1 MRNGNAESIAKLIEP
16 GRVHRGVYTDP
27 EVFELEMERIFG
39 RAWLFVG
46 HASQVPQP
54 GDFITTEIGRQPVI
68 MVRHRDGGVHVLLN
82 RCTHRG
88 AKVVNE
94 RKGNAPR
101 LVCCYHGWSFDTD
114 GRLASVP
121 VPEGCAV
128 DFDKEQF
135 GLARAPRVG
144 EYRGFVFASLAD
156 KGPSFEDHIG
166 PMKGNIDDLVD
177 RAPDGELALDAG
189 MHRYVYAGNWKLQV
203 ENVLDSYHVPFGH
216 ASTVNKQGVQFAR
229 REGDQKGA
237 TVIESNVIETEKKQ
251 TAASWKDR
259 KSYIAGNG
267 HGWTSNTTLDDG
279 KRSSAAFDEYK
290 RVLAEKVGAAR
301 AREILTPRLHNSLIY
316 PNMSIMGL
324 NIHVRVIKP
333 LAVDR
338 TEVTIYPIRLVG
350 APAAMNFGNIRL
362 LNVTHSAAS
371 FVQTDDLESFVRA
384 QKGLRSRMTDWVD
397 ISRGLGDE
405 EPDLALNATRGLA
418 THEMVVRAQYKAWLG
433 YMHGAA

>member
-1 MRNGNAESIAKLIEP
+1 MRDGDAERLAGLIEP
-16 GRVHRGVYTDP
+16 GRVHRDVYTEP
-27 EVFELEMERIFG
+27 EIFELEMERIFG

-46 HASQVPQP
+46 HASQVARP
-54 GDFITTEIGRQPVI
+54 GDYITTELGRQPII
-68 MVRHRDGGVHVLLN
+68 MVRHRDGAVHVLLN

-88 AKVVNE
+88 AKVVND
-94 RKGNAPR
+94 RRGNAGR
-101 LVCCYHGWSFDTD
+101 LTCCYHGWSFDTD
-114 GRLASVP
+114 GRLAAVP
-121 VPEGCAV
+121 VPEGCAA
-128 DFDKEQF
+128 DFDTQAF

-144 EYRGFVFASLAD
+144 EYRGFVFASLVA
-156 KGPSFEDHIG
+156 KGASFEDHIG

-189 MHRYVYAGNWKLQV
+189 MHRYVYSGNWKLQV

-229 REGDQKGA
+229 REGDRTGA
-237 TVIESNVIETEKKQ
+237 TVVETDKKE

-259 KSYIAGNG
+259 KSYIVGNG
-267 HGWTSNTTLDDG
+267 HGWTSNTSLDEG
-279 KRSSAAFDEYK
+279 KRSSAAYDEYK
-290 RVLAEKVGAAR
+290 RVLAEKIGAER
-301 AREILTPRLHNSLIY
+301 AQAILTPRLHNSLIY

-333 LAVDR
+333 IAVDR
-338 TEVTIYPIRLVG
+338 TEVTIYPVRLVG
-350 APAAMNFGNIRL
+350 APAAMNSGNIRL
-362 LNVTHSAAS
+362 LNITHSAAS

-384 QKGLRSRMTDWVD
+384 QKGLRSRLTDWVD

-405 EPDLALNATRGLA
+405 EPDRALNATRALA

-433 YMHGAA
+433 YMRDAA

>member
-1 MRNGNAESIAKLIEP
+1 MLDRTQDEISRLVEP
-16 GRVHRGVYTDP
+16 GRVHRRVYTDP
-27 EVFELEMERIFG
+27 EIFELEIERIFG

-46 HASQVPQP
+46 HTSQVRKP
-54 GDFITTEIGRQPVI
+54 GDYITVDLGRQPVI
-68 MVRHRDGGVHVLLN
+68 MTRHSDGTVHVLLN

-94 RKGNAPR
+94 RSGNAAR
-101 LVCCYHGWSFDTD
+101 LVCCYHGWAYDTD
-114 GRLASVP
+114 GKLATVP
-121 VPEGCAV
+121 VPEGCGAG
-128 DFDKEQF
+128 FNKEAL

-144 EYRGFVFASLAD
+144 EYRGFVFASLAE

-177 RAPDGELALDAG
+177 RAPDGTLALDAG
-189 MHRYVYAGNWKLQV
+189 MHRYVYNGNWKLQV

-229 REGDQKGA
+229 REGDEKGA
-237 TVIESNVIETEKKQ
+237 AVIETEKKQ

-259 KSYIAGNG
+259 KSFNAGNG

-279 KRSSAAFDEYK
+279 KRSSPVFDEYK
-290 RVLAEKVGAAR
+290 RVLAEKVGAER
-301 AREILTPRLHNSLIY
+301 AAEILTPRLHNSLIY

-333 LAVDR
+333 IAVDR
-338 TEVTIYPIRLVG
+338 TEVNIYPIRLSG
-350 APAAMNFGNIRL
+350 APAEMNFANIRL

-384 QKGLRSRMTDWVD
+384 QKGLQSHQTDWVD
-397 ISRGLGDE
+397 ISRGLGAE
-405 EPDLALNATRGLA
+405 EPDTATNATRGLA

-433 YMHGAA
+433 YMHEAA

>member
-1 MRNGNAESIAKLIEP
+1 MINGNADDIAKLIEP
-16 GRVHRGVYTDP
+16 GRVHRRVYTDP
-27 EVFELEMERIFG
+27 DVFELEMERIFG

-54 GDFITTEIGRQPVI
+54 GDYITAELGRQPVI
-68 MVRHRDGGVHVLLN
+68 MTRHRDGSVHVLLN

-94 RKGNAPR
+94 RKGHSPR
-101 LVCCYHGWSFDTD
+101 LTCCYHGWSFDTD
-114 GRLASVP
+114 GRLMTVP
-121 VPEGCAV
+121 VPEGCAA
-128 DFDKEQF
+128 DFDKDAF
-135 GLARAPRVG
+135 GLARAPRTG
-144 EYRGFVFASLAD
+144 EYRGFVFASLAP

-177 RAPDGELALDAG
+177 RAPDGTLALDAG
-189 MHRYVYAGNWKLQV
+189 MHRYVYNGNWKLQV

-229 REGDQKGA
+229 REGDQQGA
-237 TVIESNVIETEKKQ
+237 TVVEAEKKQ
-251 TAASWKDR
+251 TAASWRDR

-279 KRSSAAFDEYK
+279 KRSSPAFDAYK
-290 RVLAEKVGAAR
+290 RVLAEKVGAER
-301 AREILTPRLHNSLIY
+301 ANQILTPRLHNSLIY

-333 LAVDR
+333 IAVDR

-350 APAAMNFGNIRL
+350 APDAMNFGNVRL
-362 LNVTHSAAS
+362 LNVTHSASS

-384 QKGLRSRMTDWVD
+384 QKGLRSLGTDWVD

-405 EPDLALNATRGLA
+405 EPDRELNATRALA
-418 THEMVVRAQYKAWLG
+418 THEMVVRAQYKAWAG
-433 YMHGAA
+433 YMREAA

>member
-1 MRNGNAESIAKLIEP
+1 MRNGGADEIAKLIEP
-16 GRVHRGVYTDP
+16 GRVHRRVYTDP
-27 EVFELEMERIFG
+27 DIFELEMERIFG

-46 HASQVPQP
+46 HTSQVPQA
-54 GDFITTEIGRQPVI
+54 GDFVTTELGRQPVV
-68 MVRHRDGGVHVLLN
+68 MTRHRDGSVHVLLN

-94 RKGNAPR
+94 RKGHSPR
-101 LVCCYHGWSFDTD
+101 LTCCYHGWTYDTD
-114 GRLASVP
+114 GRLVTVP
-121 VPEGCAV
+121 VPEGCAA
-128 DFDKEQF
+128 DFDKSAF
-135 GLARAPRVG
+135 GLARAARVG
-144 EYRGFVFASLAD
+144 EYRGFVFASLSP

-166 PMKGNIDDLVD
+166 PMKRNIDDLVD
-177 RAPDGELALDAG
+177 RAPDGTLALDAG

-216 ASTVNKQGVQFAR
+216 ASTVNKQGQQFAR

-237 TVIESNVIETEKKQ
+237 TVVEADKKQ

-259 KSYIAGNG
+259 KSFITGNG
-267 HGWTSNTTLDDG
+267 HGWTSNTTLDEG
-279 KRSSAAFDEYK
+279 KRASPAYDAYK
-290 RVLAEKVGAAR
+290 QALADKVGAAR
-301 AREILTPRLHNSLIY
+301 AAEILTPRLHNSLIY

-333 LAVDR
+333 VAVDR

-350 APAAMNFGNIRL
+350 APDAMNFGNIRL
-362 LNVTHSAAS
+362 LNVTHSASS

-384 QKGLRSRMTDWVD
+384 QKGLRSLGTDWVD

-405 EPDLALNATRGLA
+405 EPDRELNATRALA
-418 THEMVVRAQYKAWLG
+418 THEMVVRAQYKAWTG
-433 YMHGAA
+433 YMREAA